1 MDWEKLGPQK
11 YISGR
16 LMRKGEFM
24 DTKVSFRG
32 YMAWNYDREEQ
43 DLDRMSGQGWQ
54 LIKGGCFFSIY
65 TRQPGILYRH
75 RIDYNPDV
83 MNDPEEKRRYLE
95 LFEEQGWEFVGKTF
109 NGWIYL
115 KKQYIPGTPEEE
127 YEIYTDSESLA
138 ELVKRWKKLAYL
150 LSALAISQLGLYVA
164 LGINAGYL
172 SPVLIIIYVG
182 MFCWIQWGIHQ
193 LKRKLLGDGIN

>member
-1 MDWEKLGPQK
+1 MDWEKFGPQK

-43 DLDRMSGQGWQ
+43 DLDRMSEQGWQ

-83 MNDPEEKRRYLE
+83 MNDPAEKRRYLDC
-95 LFEEQGWEFVGKTF
+95 L
-109 NGWIYL
+109 L
-115 KKQYIPGTPEEE
+115 
-127 YEIYTDSESLA
+127 YT
-138 ELVKRWKKLAYL
+138 
-150 LSALAISQLGLYVA
+150 
-164 LGINAGYL
+164 
-172 SPVLIIIYVG
+172 SPSP
-182 MFCWIQWGIHQ
+182 
-193 LKRKLLGDGIN
+193 RDTR

>member
-1 MDWEKLGPQK
+1 
-11 YISGR
+11 
-16 LMRKGEFM
+16 M
-24 DTKVSFRG
+24 DTKVSFRS

-43 DLDRMSGQGWQ
+43 DLDRMSERGWQ

-83 MNDPEEKRRYLE
+83 MHNPEEKRRYLE
-95 LFEEQGWEFVGKTF
+95 LFEEQGWEFVGNTF

-115 KKQYIPGTPEEE
+115 KKQYVPGTPEEE

-138 ELVKRWKKLAYL
+138 ELLKRWKKLAYL
-150 LSALAISQLGLYVA
+150 LSTLLILQFGLYVA
-164 LGINAGYL
+164 QGINYSFL
-172 SPVLIIIYVG
+172 SPIFIIIFAG

-193 LKRKLLGDGIN
+193 MKRKLLGDGGN

>member
-1 MDWEKLGPQK
+1 
-11 YISGR
+11 
-16 LMRKGEFM
+16 M

-43 DLDRMSGQGWQ
+43 DLDRMSEQGWQ

-95 LFEEQGWEFVGKTF
+95 LFEEQG
-109 NGWIYL
+109 L
-115 KKQYIPGTPEEE
+115 
-127 YEIYTDSESLA
+127 SL
-138 ELVKRWKKLAYL
+138 
-150 LSALAISQLGLYVA
+150 
-164 LGINAGYL
+164 
-172 SPVLIIIYVG
+172 
-182 MFCWIQWGIHQ
+182 IH
-193 LKRKLLGDGIN
+193 I

>member
-1 MDWEKLGPQK
+1 MHLKVDWENFGPQK

-43 DLDRMSGQGWQ
+43 DLDRMSEQGWQ

-75 RIDYNPDV
+75 RRKDV
-83 MNDPEEKRRYLE
+83 IWSCLRNRA
-95 LFEEQGWEFVGKTF
+95 GSSWGKPSMGGFT
-109 NGWIYL
+109 
-115 KKQYIPGTPEEE
+115 
-127 YEIYTDSESLA
+127 
-138 ELVKRWKKLAYL
+138 
-150 LSALAISQLGLYVA
+150 
-164 LGINAGYL
+164 
-172 SPVLIIIYVG
+172 
-182 MFCWIQWGIHQ
+182 
-193 LKRKLLGDGIN
+193 

>member
-1 MDWEKLGPQK
+1 
-11 YISGR
+11 
-16 LMRKGEFM
+16 M

-43 DLDRMSGQGWQ
+43 DLDRMS
-54 LIKGGCFFSIY
+54 
-65 TRQPGILYRH
+65 
-75 RIDYNPDV
+75 
-83 MNDPEEKRRYLE
+83 
-95 LFEEQGWEFVGKTF
+95 EQGWEFVGNTF

-138 ELVKRWKKLAYL
+138 ELLKRWKKLAYL
-150 LSALAISQLGLYVA
+150 LSALTSSLLGLYVA

-182 MFCWIQWGIHQ
+182 MLCWIQWGIRQ